1 MQYLVEAENID
12 GLIQMKDVPD
22 YVHNLVLPSY
32 EMLIKLEQEGKIKD
46 GLVAGQRAGIFLID
60 ADSNEDLGKKLRSI
74 PFWMVK
80 WKTTPLQSF
89 KSTLEQDRS
98 IIKAFQVDC
107 AFFPY

>member
-22 YVHNLVLPSY
+22 YVNSIVIPSY
-32 EMLIKLEQEGKIKD
+32 DLLIKLEEEGKIKG
-46 GLVAGQRAGIFLID
+46 GLIAGQRAGVFVID

-74 PFWMVK
+74 PFWGMVK

-89 KSTLEQDRS
+89 KSARTQDGEIVKS
-98 IIKAFQVDC
+98 FGD
-107 AFFPY
+107 